1 MANGKIEESKM
12 EYWTKTSVAD
22 AMRSRKEEG
31 RSEAGG
37 RSTVKRRLQ
46 NSPRKLD
53 QEKRAETR
61 SCVCGIAGRR
71 GAGGMAQTWAVS

>member
-1 MANGKIEESKM
+1 MADGKIEESKM

-37 RSTVKRRLQ
+37 RSTVKR
-46 NSPRKLD
+46 
-53 QEKRAETR
+53 
-61 SCVCGIAGRR
+61 
-71 GAGGMAQTWAVS
+71 